1 MPYARLVGVSGLS
14 PQVRRLVLG
23 NTVSA
28 IGTGLVL
35 PITLIYLHRVR
46 HIPLPTTGLLLAI
59 PGIAGLVAVPVSGA
73 LMDRIGARRVLA
85 ACMLLLSVAQVG
97 LAFVHTP
104 TWAAPA
110 LLVQGIA
117 LGPTFP
123 AFGTLLGELTSDGA
137 QQRAFAINFTMLNA
151 GIGVGGLV
159 GGAVVGV
166 DHPFTFQVMFLGN
179 ALATT
184 VAGLLV
190 LSVPEPPRA
199 AVHAEH
205 QRSGGYRQVFAD
217 RLLRRLVVLSLLLAM
232 TGYAALDS
240 GLPAYANVEA
250 GVSARVIALALSAN
264 TLMIV
269 IAQLPVLRL
278 LEGRRRTHA
287 IATVGVIWAGSWL
300 LFGCCVLPGSHTARD
315 ALVLTFAALF
325 GLGET
330 FMAPSITPLINTLA
344 PEHVRGRANA
354 LSSGMYSV
362 AFVISPA
369 ISAAFIAA
377 GLGGVW
383 IGLLALGG
391 FVVTGAALLLSR
403 RLAASQDVAQTTPA
417 PEAGPELV
425 PT

>member
-1 MPYARLVGVSGLS
+1 MSVPYDRLVIVLGLTS
-14 PQVRRLVLG
+14 QVRRLVVG

-59 PGIAGLVAVPVSGA
+59 PGIAGLVAVPVAGS
-73 LMDRIGARRVLA
+73 LMDRVGARRVLA
-85 ACMLLLSVAQVG
+85 TCMLLLAAAQVG
-97 LAFVHTP
+97 LAAAHTAD
-104 TWAAPA
+104 WAAPA
-110 LLVQGIA
+110 LLIQGIA

-123 AFGTLLGELTSDGA
+123 AFGTLLGGLTSGGA
-137 QQRAFAINFTMLNA
+137 QQRAFAVNFTMLNA
-151 GIGVGGLV
+151 GIGIGGLI

-166 DHPFTFQVMFLGN
+166 AHPGTFQLMFLGN
-179 ALATT
+179 AAATT
-184 VAGLLV
+184 IAGLLV
-190 LSVPEPPRA
+190 LSVPEPARSTP
-199 AVHAEH
+199 HGEH
-205 QRSGGYRQVFAD
+205 EKSGGYRQVFGD
-217 RLLRRLVVLSLLLAM
+217 RILRRLIVLTLLLAM

-250 GVSARVIALALSAN
+250 GVSARVIALSLAAN

-269 IAQLPVLRL
+269 IAQLPVLRV

-287 IATVGVIWAGSWL
+287 IAAVGVVWAGSWL
-300 LFGCCVLPGSHTARD
+300 LFGCCTLPGSQGVRD

-330 FMAPSITPLINTLA
+330 FMAPSVTPLINSLA

-354 LSSGMYSV
+354 MSSGMYSV

-383 IGLLALGG
+383 IALLAVGG
-391 FVVTGAALLLSR
+391 VAVTGTALLLTR
-403 RLAASQDVAQTTPA
+403 RLTPA
-417 PEAGPELV
+417 QDIAQSTPVPEAEFV
-425 PT
+425 AT